1 MPVGPLMIS
10 LIERA
15 GPVMMPLCAGW
26 RRGPAEG
33 AERLQHD
40 GQTAP
45 GRRQQ
50 MVYTAETQTRLFYRT
65 SSVLSTVLSTFSDTD
80 AEYLIMMLQNTHD
93 SITFILFFNFID
105 FLFELN
111 SSSGFSGFTK
121 VQTLATK
128 VLCTCI

>member
-1 MPVGPLMIS
+1 MPLGPLMIS

-50 MVYTAETQTRLFYRT
+50 MVYTAETKTRLFYRT
-65 SSVLSTVLSTFSDTD
+65 SRGQVLSYQHSVLQMLST
-80 AEYLIMMLQNTHD
+80 
-93 SITFILFFNFID
+93 
-105 FLFELN
+105 
-111 SSSGFSGFTK
+111 
-121 VQTLATK
+121 
-128 VLCTCI
+128 